1 MCLTDGLRRS
11 EVGAGLGAIRK
22 CTHNKEYWALRSSLE
37 RRRGDGES
45 EREAAGLRSKSIHMN
60 LQTGKEKLGERAIF
74 SREMERANGKRI
86 EEEEKED
93 VCLLVDTTRVSSQV
107 TQDWNEMAEKE
118 TQVREP

>member
-1 MCLTDGLRRS
+1 
-11 EVGAGLGAIRK
+11 
-22 CTHNKEYWALRSSLE
+22 
-37 RRRGDGES
+37 
-45 EREAAGLRSKSIHMN
+45 MN

-74 SREMERANGKRI
+74 SREMERANGKGI